1 MPRIPICEKVL
12 PLSFRRELD
21 EILAQHNKKVFSKIK
36 VIPRDCSTKTRY
48 ERAANIQRS
57 FAELFQ
63 LGYHLRSPLHLKTKH
78 LQVLA
83 KYWQEKGLAPKTLH
97 GLFSNLRGFC
107 RWIGKNGMVED
118 VSVYCQGQDL
128 VRPTAATIDL
138 SWESRGVDVGK
149 FIEEAKAFDLR
160 FGLMLEFQ
168 RYFGLRVKESIELRP
183 WRSIALGDDFLH
195 VTSGTKGGKPRVVR
209 IRSDHQRQII
219 ATAKEFVGEKVNAQ
233 LRWHGRTW
241 KQAQAHF
248 YALMA
253 KFGATKQGLGVSP
266 HGLRHAFLQEEYQFF
281 AGVPAPIKAADQ
293 LPESRLKHQ
302 LALQAVSL
310 EAGHFR
316 TQATGMYCGSLGHQL
331 RGGSPKK
338 EVHESNNYQP
348 KDEYDENTHL

>member
-1 MPRIPICEKVL
+1 MARISIADKVL
-12 PLSFRRELD
+12 PPLFRRELD
-21 EILAQHNKKVFSKIK
+21 EIFKQHNRKVFSKTK
-36 VIPRDCSTKTRY
+36 VIPRECSTKTRH
-48 ERAANIQRS
+48 ERAENIRRS

-63 LGYHLRSPLHLKTKH
+63 LGFQLRSPTNLKEKH
-78 LQVLA
+78 IFVLGE
-83 KYWQEKGLAPKTLH
+83 YWQKKHLAPKTLH
-97 GLFSNLRGFC
+97 GLFSNLREFC
-107 RWIGKNGMVED
+107 RWTGKRGLVKD
-118 VSVYCQGQDL
+118 ASVYCPENNL
-128 VRPTAATIDL
+128 IRKTATEIDL
-138 SWESRGVDVGK
+138 SWESRGIDVEK

-168 RYFGLRVKESIELRP
+168 RYCGLRVKESIEFRP

-195 VTSGTKGGKPRVVR
+195 VTDGTKGGKPRVVR
-209 IRSDHQRQII
+209 IRTEKQRHIL
-219 ATAKEFVGEKVNAQ
+219 AAAKELVGEKVNAQ

-281 AGVPAPIKAADQ
+281 AGVPAPIKRSNQ
-293 LPESRLKHQ
+293 LPESKLKHQ

-316 TQATGMYCGSLGHQL
+316 TQATGMYCGSVGHQL
-331 RGGSPKK
+331 RNGSPKK
-338 EVHESNNYQP
+338 EVNESNN
-348 KDEYDENTHL
+348 